1 MTVNFPKSYALKSD
15 KLDMK
20 LTLRFG
26 LIFLFFFTG
35 SCSQRTVSYYRSPA
49 ANETTGC
56 FGLMRG
62 LLQMMGPEA
71 ALKKRITSVQKLVAK
86 GEGIDEFRT
95 LVDDLTENSVR
106 FEDEELSSSAVRLHN
121 IFTEYSEAVAANT
134 EDYASFAT
142 RLSEV
147 SQELIER
154 QKSIAPGKR
163 VVRNEEHFEMLRFME
178 DKADD
183 LVSNFN
189 ETQRSDELLKTIIFK
204 EFTSTTTE
212 AERLDYQRFSWWVL
226 QNKKTLDQ
234 ASGSFEQF
242 YQKEFPNFKKAFDK
256 MNRSQRKAFE
266 DKGREAILA
275 QHNKLV
281 KKQFTESYDENS
293 FKEDTLLLLRMFRDL
308 EPNFEE
314 DRFLE
319 WLFKEGELGEAKLRE
334 LKALAQKEGFDLEL
348 GDVLRQSYKRFASF
362 QDQPPFTDK
371 NLLEQTKEKIAN
383 FWNIFRKES
392 RECASLDCVTE
403 KSSEGWKKIFKSRFY
418 KDSFSCL
425 SHNPLALKT
434 MAMDTALVWS
444 ALIWH
449 YKGKEEEFQRFPY
462 EIIVG
467 GAVFAP
473 MMAEANCRASFKNSL
488 PFGGEIPKDE
498 VFAGLLKKGKRSFNA
513 FKGVAFRGFLASA
526 GTLGLTFGIDHLF
539 MAMGHSIAKPL
550 GLNEFIALMPL
561 TFLYHGV
568 WLGIKNV
575 AVINPIR
582 YKVLPRFAEIL
593 TKKKGRNLNF
603 WLLQTGLD
611 FGAFYALLNYNQ
623 WESIAIYQEQ
633 LLPMLTGAFTAGVAI
648 EHKREISQDGK
659 TLDTF
664 EGVTEDGISSHTVIS
679 EEEGEIKLESMDVDV
694 PDSELEKWADEVLKG
709 LPK

>member
-1 MTVNFPKSYALKSD
+1 
-15 KLDMK
+15 MK
-20 LTLRFG
+20 LLLRLG
-26 LIFLFFFTG
+26 LLFLFFFIG
-35 SCSQRTVSYYRSPA
+35 SCSQRTVSLYRSPA

-71 ALKKRITSVQKLVAK
+71 ALKKRISSVQEQVVK
-86 GEGIDEFRT
+86 GEGLEDFRS
-95 LVDDLTENSVR
+95 LVDELTENSAR
-106 FEDEELSSSAVRLHN
+106 FEDEELTEASVRLHN
-121 IFTEYSEAVAANT
+121 IFTEYSQAVAENT
-134 EDYASFAT
+134 EDFTTYAS
-142 RLSEV
+142 RLKEISD
-147 SQELIER
+147 ELLER
-154 QKSIAPGKR
+154 QKTIAPGKR
-163 VVRNEEHFEMLRFME
+163 AAKNEEHFEMLRFME
-178 DKADD
+178 EKVDRTVSQVNKADR
-183 LVSNFN
+183 V
-189 ETQRSDELLKTIIFK
+189 DEFLKTVVFK

-212 AERLDYQRFSWWVL
+212 AERLDYQRFGWWVL
-226 QNKKTLDQ
+226 QNRKALDQ
-234 ASGSFEQF
+234 AEGSFEQF

-256 MNRSQRKAFE
+256 MSKAERKSFE
-266 DKGREAILA
+266 DKGREAILI

-281 KKQFTESYDENS
+281 KKQFRADYDEAS
-293 FKEDTLLLLRMFRDL
+293 FKEDTVLLLRMFRDL

-314 DRFLE
+314 ERFLE
-319 WLFKEGELGEAKLRE
+319 WLFKEGEFGPVKLKE
-334 LKALAQKEGFDLEL
+334 LKDLARKEGFDLEL
-348 GDVLRQSYKRFASF
+348 GDVLRQSYRRFASF

-371 NLLEQTKEKIAN
+371 NLLEQTKEKISN
-383 FWNIFRKES
+383 FWNIFKKES

-403 KSSEGWKKIFKSRFY
+403 KSSEGWRKIFKSRFY

-473 MMAEANCRASFKNSL
+473 MMAEANCRATFKNSL

-498 VFAGLLKKGKRSFNA
+498 VFASLWKKGKRKFSA

-539 MAMGHSIAKPL
+539 MALGHSIAKPL
-550 GLNEFIALMPL
+550 GLNEVIALMPL

-582 YKVLPRFAEIL
+582 YKILPRFAEIL

-623 WESIAIYQEQ
+623 WESIALYQEQ
-633 LLPMLTGAFTAGVAI
+633 LLPLLTGAFTAGVAI
-648 EHKREISQDGK
+648 EHKREISKDGQ
-659 TLDTF
+659 TLDSF

-679 EEEGEIKLESMDVDV
+679 EDDGQIKLESMDVEV
-694 PDSELEKWADEVLKG
+694 PDAELEKWADEILKG
-709 LPK
+709 LPD